1 MLGARLHTQSVLRK
15 PQIKS
20 QQPSVTW
27 GCWEAKFH
35 ADYKGFIR
43 SRELKGSC
51 N

>member
-1 MLGARLHTQSVLRK
+1 MLEARLGTQLVLHK

-20 QQPSVTW
+20 QQPSMTK
-27 GCWEAKFH
+27 GCGEEKFN